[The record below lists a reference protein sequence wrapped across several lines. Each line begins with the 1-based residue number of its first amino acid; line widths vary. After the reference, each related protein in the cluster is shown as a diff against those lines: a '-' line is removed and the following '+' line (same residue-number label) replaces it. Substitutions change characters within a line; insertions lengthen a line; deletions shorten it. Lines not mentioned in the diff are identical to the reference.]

1 MNPSG
6 EHPYPRPLTTRERS
20 WLEWILPAD
29 RPGYD
34 QYRALLKELAVIG
47 QGRRG
52 EGEVIL
58 GPPGALPDLNPP
70 LGPVLSY
77 GAIETN
83 FGTISVT
90 FREPVDGQISL
101 EIVSHRSDRVPEEFE
116 EARRWTYAAWNP
128 GDPCPQCLRPV
139 REVAMR
145 ATVSGRFVLAVC
157 SFDRRL
163 WVYDEATRVNRLIP
177 VTNFYNEIMLHK
189 NIRDPK
195 IALDSKR
202 FFADLAAY
210 TDADLAHAFRTY
222 NALKTKVH
230 VDGVVEPETAER
242 GGILHRLKNIL
253 SGNA

>member
-1 MNPSG
+1 MTAER
-6 EHPYPRPLTTRERS
+6 EHPYPRPLSARERA
-20 WLEWILPAD
+20 WLAWILPAG
-29 RPGYD
+29 RPGYER
-34 QYRALLKELAVIG
+34 YRTLLADVSVIG

-58 GPPGALPDLNPP
+58 GPSGALPDLNPP

-90 FREPVDGQISL
+90 LREPVDGQISL
-101 EIVSHRSDRVPEEFE
+101 EIVSHSSERVPDEFE
-116 EARRWTYAAWNP
+116 EARRWTYADWNP
-128 GDPCPQCLRPV
+128 GDPCPQCGRPV
-139 REVAMR
+139 REVPMR
-145 ATVSGRFVLAVC
+145 ASVSGRFVLAVC
-157 SFDRRL
+157 SADRRL
-163 WVYDEATRVNRLIP
+163 WVCDEATRVNRLIP

-195 IALDSKR
+195 VALDSKR
-202 FFADLAAY
+202 FFADLGSY
-210 TDADLAHAFRTY
+210 TDTDLAHAFRTY

-242 GGILHRLKNIL
+242 GGILHRLKNL
-253 SGNA
+253 LTGNA

>member
-1 MNPSG
+1 MTASG
-6 EHPYPRPLTTRERS
+6 EHQYPRPLTARERA

-29 RPGYD
+29 RPGYAR
-34 QYRALLKELAVIG
+34 YRDLLASLAVIG

-58 GPPGALPDLNPP
+58 GPQGAAPDLNPP
-70 LGPVLSY
+70 LGPVFSY

-101 EIVSHRSDRVPEEFE
+101 EIVSHRSESVPEEFE
-116 EARRWTYAAWNP
+116 EARRWTYASWNP
-128 GDPCPQCLRPV
+128 GDPCPQCRTSV
-139 REVAMR
+139 RETGMR
-145 ATVSGRFVLAVC
+145 ATGSGRFVLAVC
-157 SFDRRL
+157 AEDRRL
-163 WVYDEATRVNRLIP
+163 WVYDEATRVSRLIP

-195 IALDSKR
+195 IALDSRR
-202 FFADLAAY
+202 FFADLARY
-210 TDADLAHAFRTY
+210 SDADLALAFRTY

-230 VDGVVEPETAER
+230 VDGVVEPESAER
-242 GGILHRLKNIL
+242 RGVLHTLKNL
-253 SGNA
+253 LTGHA